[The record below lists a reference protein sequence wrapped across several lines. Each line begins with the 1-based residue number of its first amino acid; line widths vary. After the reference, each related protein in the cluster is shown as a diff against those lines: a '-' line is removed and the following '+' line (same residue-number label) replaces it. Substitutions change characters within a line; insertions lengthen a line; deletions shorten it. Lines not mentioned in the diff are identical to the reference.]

1 MKKIYLVLV
10 AMLFPFLANDLYGA
24 TQQGGRRKTST
35 AKKKT
40 GATNNKGQRGGK
52 PADPKAGGSK
62 TRGGK
67 ATTKGSANT
76 SAKRKPLASGRNS
89 GAQSSPNSDA
99 EINALQKM
107 EGEEQSLIRGEA
119 GLSKRL
125 AMISNQIKQLS
136 GQVGPLSDDLSSI
149 QGALTEVE
157 SKIEQT
163 NENVRLTCNGGNS
176 QGISDP
182 TSDLALQDANGY
194 DDPND
199 FLDDVN
205 GGGYQGDS
213 EQDDYF
219 LPE

>member
-24 TQQGGRRKTST
+24 TQQGGSRKTST

-40 GATNNKGQRGGK
+40 VAKSPRGGK
-52 PADPKAGGSK
+52 ATTVKPGSK

-67 ATTKGSANT
+67 ATTRGSANIP
-76 SAKRKPLASGRNS
+76 AKRKPLASGRNS

-194 DDPND
+194 DDPNA